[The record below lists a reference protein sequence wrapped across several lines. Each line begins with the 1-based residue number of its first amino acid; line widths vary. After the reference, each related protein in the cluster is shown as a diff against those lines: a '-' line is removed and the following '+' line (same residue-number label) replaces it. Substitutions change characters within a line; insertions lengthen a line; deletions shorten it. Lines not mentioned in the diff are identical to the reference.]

1 MSAPN
6 LKISLFDLYI
16 ILYNIIY
23 MSKTLIDLEYLK
35 KYDAAKGTAVKE
47 VEELPEVVENRIYN
61 IDSSTVYSKGIQ
73 LVTKD
78 YAKNTYIPLTQK
90 GAANG
95 VATLDEDGRIPT
107 GQLPVA
113 ALVYKGKWDASTA
126 TYPEDGDTAGDFYV
140 VSVAGTVD
148 DLEFE
153 VNDWIIWNGTSWDRN
168 ENANDVNS
176 VNGQKGVVSLYADN
190 LPTSSSDE
198 TTIASTI
205 SALKETI
212 AAQATKIQELET
224 TISSLNESYY
234 GSIDMDNNGVT
245 GTNPLGLY
253 TTETNFS
260 ANYAYTN
267 GILFLDFANDNTNIK
282 YATIYSATKNMYIYG
297 GEVEGDMCIYA
308 HAYDVDTK
316 EPIFANLHSSDGNLE
331 FTFNAGS
338 CFGGIT
344 IPVTL
349 VDK

>member
-1 MSAPN
+1 
-6 LKISLFDLYI
+6 
-16 ILYNIIY
+16 

-47 VEELPEVVENRIYN
+47 VEELPEAVENRIYN
-61 IDSSTVYSKGIQ
+61 IDSSTVYSKGIP
-73 LVTKD
+73 LVTKN

-95 VATLDEDGRIPT
+95 VATLDKDGRIPT

-126 TYPEDGDTAGDFYV
+126 IYPEDGDTAGDFYI

-148 DLEFE
+148 GLEFE
-153 VNDWIIWNGTSWDRN
+153 VNDWIIWNGTSWDRS

-205 SALKETI
+205 SALKKTI
-212 AAQATKIQELET
+212 ATQTTKIQELENA
-224 TISSLNESYY
+224 ISSLSESYY
-234 GSIDMDNNGVT
+234 GTLDRSNNGIT

-253 TTETNFS
+253 TAETNFY

-267 GILFLDFANDNTNIK
+267 GILFFDFTKSSNNTTSIV
-282 YATIYSATKNMYIYG
+282 IRSATKNMCIYG
-297 GEVEGDMCIYA
+297 GEIEGDMYIYTW
-308 HAYDVDTK
+308 AYDIDTK
-316 EPIFANLHSSDGNLE
+316 EPSLVDLHSSDGNLQFIFE
-331 FTFNAGS
+331 KGLYD
-338 CFGGIT
+338 GGIA
-344 IPVTL
+344 IPV
-349 VDK
+349 KFINK